1 MNDDSTESVMKTVS
15 NVIQIDEERVKGH
28 LVRVVRCKRCRFQFG
43 ARHWKSCIDPAFS
56 AQVKLLI

>member
-43 ARHWKSCIDPAFS
+43 ARHWKSS
-56 AQVKLLI
+56 VS